1 MGPFELVDYTGLDT
15 AKFIIDG
22 WSEKYPEESLY
33 KPSSLLNKL
42 VSEGKFG
49 RKTGEGFY
57 KYWSTVTH
65 AMKSNN
71 AFNPKQTWGFRPSKS
86 RGEGGI
92 SPNMLLTFYIV
103 VFQSNHYFMVSNE
116 NLGLQWSIEAII
128 ILLCWILLPW
138 DCSEVTYFCPENLL
152 VLGRKILKIHYLWP
166 TCTICT
172 SNESWKHTKCKSGI
186 EIAIWIHFWVKNEF
200 LKILTIFFLN

>member
-57 KYWSTVTH
+57 KYWSIMEH

-71 AFNPKQTWGFRPSKS
+71 AFKVNLALALLS
-86 RGEGGI
+86 I
-92 SPNMLLTFYIV
+92 SIT
-103 VFQSNHYFMVSNE
+103 
-116 NLGLQWSIEAII
+116 
-128 ILLCWILLPW
+128 
-138 DCSEVTYFCPENLL
+138 
-152 VLGRKILKIHYLWP
+152 
-166 TCTICT
+166 
-172 SNESWKHTKCKSGI
+172 
-186 EIAIWIHFWVKNEF
+186 
-200 LKILTIFFLN
+200 